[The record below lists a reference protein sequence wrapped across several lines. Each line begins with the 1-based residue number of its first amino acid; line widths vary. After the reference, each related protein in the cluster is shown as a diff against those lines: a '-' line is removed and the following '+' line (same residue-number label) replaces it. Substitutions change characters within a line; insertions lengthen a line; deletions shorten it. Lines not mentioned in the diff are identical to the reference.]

1 MNDTLHRGQI
11 SHPDWEVPDFDY
23 VQLRPTG
30 TKYCLVIPVINE
42 GERLTGQLRKM
53 ADLGHV
59 GFVDVIIADAGS
71 NDGSTD
77 PATLG
82 GLGVA
87 ALLVKRGPGKLSA
100 QLRMAYAWALDA
112 EYKGVITIDGNDKD
126 GVETIPDFVAALD
139 RGVDYAQASRFIEG
153 GEGVNTPLARLLAIR
168 LIHAPVLSLA
178 AGKWLTD
185 TTQGYRAY
193 SSRYLLDPRVQPFRS
208 VFYRY
213 ELLAYLSVRASQLGL
228 QVVEIPTRRIYPDD
242 RSTPTKISWFSG
254 NVDLLKTLLA
264 TVTRRFHPKTPA
276 T

>member
-59 GFVDVIIADAGS
+59 GLVDIIIADAGS

-100 QLRMAYAWALDA
+100 QLRMAYAWALEA